1 MLTLAAARE
10 SVRGTPLTEH
20 GDAQSGQFS
29 EGLQTTSAGRSRYF
43 EERLT
48 PLVAVTRIFEP
59 AQACASWP
67 CITRHPGVSLEP
79 GLWPPAAPSASRAH
93 RSRRPC

>member
-48 PLVAVTRIFEP
+48 ALVAVTRIFEP
-59 AQACASWP
+59 GQACASWP
-67 CITRHPGVSLEP
+67 CITPHPGVSLER
-79 GLWPPAAPSASRAH
+79 GLWPHEAAAAARPS
-93 RSRRPC
+93 RSRRPW